1 MERFV
6 KGDIAVIPFPFS
18 DLSDA
23 KRRPALVLA
32 SLRGE
37 DIILC
42 QITSQNI
49 RDQYAIHL
57 DTSDFETG
65 SLRKISNIRPNRI
78 FTADRKIIIYKIG
91 TLNHEK
97 IKSVINRVV
106 EIFKTD

>member
-6 KGDIAVIPFPFS
+6 KGDIVVIPFPFS

-23 KRRPALVLA
+23 KRRSALVLA
-32 SLRGE
+32 TLTGE

-57 DTSDFETG
+57 DTSDFRTE

-78 FTADRKIIIYKIG
+78 FTADRRIIIYK
-91 TLNHEK
+91 
-97 IKSVINRVV
+97 NRYS
-106 EIFKTD
+106 